1 MPYKRQGNCVSK
13 KYNNKTVGCS
23 DSAKDAKEY
32 LKALYAS
39 EMNESLPN
47 TISSKEYN
55 TIVDKY
61 MKSFL
66 KDKKTWINNYGLEK
80 ANYVMYKTAVKK
92 AKEESEPKN
101 ND

>member
-1 MPYKRQGNCVSK
+1 MPYKRKGNCVYK
-13 KYNNKTVGCS
+13 KSTGKKVGCS

-66 KDKKTWINNYGLEK
+66 KDKKTWIDNYGLEK